1 MLSAAALRAATHEKY
16 SSLVHCHLAHLAAN
30 LLLMVLLLPPSHIMD
45 RSLRT
50 PYNPCEFDPSTS
62 QSSSTESSYL
72 PLNATSSDH
81 LAASMAPQLK
91 VQSAPNINQ
100 AVTLLPSPSGND
112 PRSFW
117 GQGHSQVAIS
127 HDFSMMQAAQ
137 AHKQPSNCAP
147 AAGQIPQDGKEAG
160 GPTATAPF
168 LRDFNLV
175 AEAAKR
181 AQMSIVVRDMESIS
195 L

>member
-1 MLSAAALRAATHEKY
+1 M
-16 SSLVHCHLAHLAAN
+16 
-30 LLLMVLLLPPSHIMD
+30 
-45 RSLRT
+45 
-50 PYNPCEFDPSTS
+50 
-62 QSSSTESSYL
+62 
-72 PLNATSSDH
+72 
-81 LAASMAPQLK
+81 MAPQLK

-117 GQGHSQVAIS
+117 AQGHSQVAIS
-127 HDFSMMQAAQ
+127 HDFSMMQATQ

-147 AAGQIPQDGKEAG
+147 AAGQVPQDGKGTG

-181 AQMSIVVRDMESIS
+181 AQMSIVVRDLESIS